1 MKFSDLGLSEQTIR
15 AIEEFGIQEPTTV
28 QSDVIPSIL
37 EGRDVFTIAPQ
48 GCGKTMSYV
57 FPLVDIISTK
67 GAQNILIITPN
78 SEQSVVTSD
87 RLAIFNKYHEISEAT
102 IKDAS
107 EDVDNEA
114 NVVIG
119 SPDLLVEIV
128 ENNKIDLSKTNILVV
143 DDINLIKKNKQ
154 LDNLEKILALL
165 PAEKQ
170 NIVYTN
176 RRSKETQEVLEK
188 ILKAPEEI
196 KVDKTKEQ
204 EAELTAQ
211 HQAPRSIP
219 KNVKKGNSRVNN
231 KPVLPQQDKE
241 AAELSQK
248 CNSFGGRTPAFILVK
263 GVIVESE
270 DK

>member
-1 MKFSDLGLSEQTIR
+1 MNFAQLGLSEQTIR
-15 AIEEFGIQEPTTV
+15 AIEEFGITRPTTV
-28 QSDVIPSIL
+28 QTDVIPSIL

-67 GAQNILIITPN
+67 GAKNILIITPN

-87 RLAIFNKYHEISEAT
+87 RMAIFNKYHEINEAT
-102 IKDAS
+102 IKDS
-107 EDVDNEA
+107 EEDIDNEA
-114 NVVIG
+114 NVIIG

-128 ENNKIDLSKTNILVV
+128 ENGKIDLSKTNILVV

-154 LDNLEKILALL
+154 LDNLEKILLLL

-204 EAELTAQ
+204 EAAITAQ
-211 HQAPRSIP
+211 SSQKASGRNNRSTSPTAEI
-219 KNVKKGNSRVNN
+219 
-231 KPVLPQQDKE
+231 DKE
-241 AAELSQK
+241 AVELSKK
-248 CNSFGGRTPAFILVK
+248 CKSFNGRTPAFILIK
-263 GVIVESE
+263 GILAADEGTNRSGE
-270 DK
+270 N